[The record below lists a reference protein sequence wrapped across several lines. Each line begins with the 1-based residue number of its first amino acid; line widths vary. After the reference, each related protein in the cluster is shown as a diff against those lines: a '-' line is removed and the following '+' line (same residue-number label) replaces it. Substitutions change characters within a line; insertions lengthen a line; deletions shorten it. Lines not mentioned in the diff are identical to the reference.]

1 MSFWEYVGNRHQQLL
16 TDAYQ
21 HASAVFQC
29 MVVATLIGVVIG
41 VVTYRSEWAGN
52 LATTTTSTILTIP
65 SLAMIGLLIPIVG
78 LGVPPTVIALTLY
91 GLLPIVR
98 NSIVGLRGVDPSLV
112 DAAKGIGM
120 SRPMR
125 LVRVELP
132 LAWPPILTGI
142 RVSTQMLMGIA
153 AIAAYAS
160 GPGLGNEIF
169 RGIGSL
175 GSKNALN
182 QVLAGTLGI
191 IILALLFD
199 AAYVVLGRL
208 TIPRGSVPESAA
220 TTTSGASIELENLTK
235 KYPGTPQP
243 AVENVNMEIKAGELV
258 VFVGPSGCG
267 KSTTLKMINRLIE
280 PTGGRIRID
289 GEDVTDIDP
298 VKLRRKVGYAIQ
310 SSGLFPHMTVA
321 QNIALV
327 PRMIG
332 WSKSRIRD
340 RVEEMLD
347 LVGLDAG
354 EFQGR
359 YPRQLSGGQQ
369 QRVGV
374 ARALAAD
381 PPVLLM
387 DEPFG
392 AVDPITRDHLQDELI
407 RLQHELHKTIVFV
420 THDFDEAIK
429 LGDRIAVL
437 RERSHIAQFDTPEAI
452 LTNPADDFVSGFVGA
467 GAALKRLNLTRV
479 RDVEITDYPT
489 VTVDDPL
496 QDIFDRLRD
505 SGTNEILLLD
515 KRGRPYKWLRRGDM
529 MRAKGSLAR
538 AGTLVSDTVTR
549 DATLRDALEAVLTDN
564 AGRVA
569 VTGRRGEYTGVVDME
584 TLMNS
589 VHELLEADRL
599 EAMEAQH
606 ELEEA
611 RALQTHAEQ
620 EGAGGEEPA

>member
-1 MSFWEYVGNRHQQLL
+1 MPE
-16 TDAYQ
+16 D
-21 HASAVFQC
+21 
-29 MVVATLIGVVIG
+29 
-41 VVTYRSEWAGN
+41 
-52 LATTTTSTILTIP
+52 
-65 SLAMIGLLIPIVG
+65 
-78 LGVPPTVIALTLY
+78 
-91 GLLPIVR
+91 
-98 NSIVGLRGVDPSLV
+98 
-112 DAAKGIGM
+112 
-120 SRPMR
+120 
-125 LVRVELP
+125 
-132 LAWPPILTGI
+132 
-142 RVSTQMLMGIA
+142 
-153 AIAAYAS
+153 
-160 GPGLGNEIF
+160 
-169 RGIGSL
+169 
-175 GSKNALN
+175 
-182 QVLAGTLGI
+182 
-191 IILALLFD
+191 
-199 AAYVVLGRL
+199 
-208 TIPRGSVPESAA
+208 SVPEPASDTPAA
-220 TTTSGASIELENLTK
+220 KAGATIELEHLTK
-235 KYPGTPQP
+235 RYPHSAQP
-243 AVENVNMEIKAGELV
+243 AVDNVSMDIRAGETV

-280 PTGGRIRID
+280 PTAGRIRIG
-289 GEDVTDIDP
+289 GEDVTDMDP
-298 VKLRRKVGYAIQ
+298 VKLRRTIGYAIQ
-310 SSGLFPHMTVA
+310 ASGLFPHMTVA

-327 PRMIG
+327 PKMLR
-332 WSKSRIRD
+332 WPAARVRA

-347 LVGLDAG
+347 LVGLEPG
-354 EFQGR
+354 EFHGR

-407 RLQHELHKTIVFV
+407 RLQRELHKTIVFV

-479 RDVEITDYPT
+479 RDVEITEYPT
-489 VTVDDPL
+489 GTVDDPL
-496 QDIFDRLRD
+496 QDIFNRLRS

-515 KRGRPYKWLRRGDM
+515 KRGRPYKWLRRGDL

-569 VTGRRGEYTGVVDME
+569 VTGRRGEYEGVVDVE

-589 VHELLEADRL
+589 VHELMEADRL
-599 EAMEAQH
+599 EALEAQH
-606 ELEEA
+606 DLQEL
-611 RALQTHAEQ
+611 RAAQTHAEQ
-620 EGAGGEEPA
+620 EGVGGEPKA

>member
-1 MSFWEYVGNRHQQLL
+1 MSETSSHG
-16 TDAYQ
+16 
-21 HASAVFQC
+21 
-29 MVVATLIGVVIG
+29 AT
-41 VVTYRSEWAGN
+41 
-52 LATTTTSTILTIP
+52 
-65 SLAMIGLLIPIVG
+65 
-78 LGVPPTVIALTLY
+78 
-91 GLLPIVR
+91 
-98 NSIVGLRGVDPSLV
+98 
-112 DAAKGIGM
+112 
-120 SRPMR
+120 
-125 LVRVELP
+125 
-132 LAWPPILTGI
+132 
-142 RVSTQMLMGIA
+142 
-153 AIAAYAS
+153 
-160 GPGLGNEIF
+160 
-169 RGIGSL
+169 
-175 GSKNALN
+175 
-182 QVLAGTLGI
+182 
-191 IILALLFD
+191 
-199 AAYVVLGRL
+199 
-208 TIPRGSVPESAA
+208 
-220 TTTSGASIELENLTK
+220 IELEGLTK
-235 KYPGTPQP
+235 RYSGSDRP
-243 AVENVNMEIKAGELV
+243 AVDNVSMEIKAGETV
-258 VFVGPSGCG
+258 IFVGPSGCG

-280 PTGGRIRID
+280 PSAGRIRIG
-289 GEDVTDIDP
+289 GEDVTDMDP
-298 VKLRRKVGYAIQ
+298 VKLRRRIGYAIQ

-327 PRMIG
+327 PRMTG
-332 WSKSRIRD
+332 WPSGRIKS

-347 LVGLDAG
+347 LVGLDPG
-354 EFQGR
+354 EFHDR

-479 RDVEITDYPT
+479 RNVEITDYPT
-489 VTVDDPL
+489 VAVDDPL
-496 QDIFDRLRD
+496 QDIFNKLRS

-515 KRGRPYKWLRRGDM
+515 KRRRPYKWLRRGDL
-529 MRAKGSLAR
+529 MRARGSLAR

-569 VTGRRGEYTGVVDME
+569 VTGRRGEYEGVVDME

-589 VHELLEADRL
+589 VHELLDADRL
-599 EAMEAQH
+599 EAVEAQH
-606 ELEEA
+606 DLETA
-611 RALQTHAEQ
+611 RTDLTHAEQ
-620 EGAGGEEPA
+620 EGDGEGAEVRA

>member
-1 MSFWEYVGNRHQQLL
+1 MPES
-16 TDAYQ
+16 
-21 HASAVFQC
+21 S
-29 MVVATLIGVVIG
+29 
-41 VVTYRSEWAGN
+41 
-52 LATTTTSTILTIP
+52 
-65 SLAMIGLLIPIVG
+65 
-78 LGVPPTVIALTLY
+78 
-91 GLLPIVR
+91 
-98 NSIVGLRGVDPSLV
+98 
-112 DAAKGIGM
+112 
-120 SRPMR
+120 
-125 LVRVELP
+125 
-132 LAWPPILTGI
+132 
-142 RVSTQMLMGIA
+142 
-153 AIAAYAS
+153 AS
-160 GPGLGNEIF
+160 G
-169 RGIGSL
+169 
-175 GSKNALN
+175 
-182 QVLAGTLGI
+182 
-191 IILALLFD
+191 
-199 AAYVVLGRL
+199 
-208 TIPRGSVPESAA
+208 
-220 TTTSGASIELENLTK
+220 TSGASIELEHLTK
-235 KYPGTPQP
+235 LYPGNPSP
-243 AVENVNMEIKAGELV
+243 AVDNVNMEIQAGEIV
-258 VFVGPSGCG
+258 IFVGPSGCG

-280 PTGGRIRID
+280 PTGGRIRIN

-310 SSGLFPHMTVA
+310 SAGLFPHMTVA

-327 PRMIG
+327 PKMVG
-332 WSKSRIRD
+332 WPKGRIKS
-340 RVEEMLD
+340 RVEELLD
-347 LVGLDAG
+347 LVGLDPG
-354 EFQGR
+354 EFHGR

-437 RERSHIAQFDTPEAI
+437 REHSHIAQFDTPEAI

-479 RDVEITDYPT
+479 RDVEIREYPT

-496 QDIFDRLRD
+496 QEIFNKLRS

-515 KRGRPYKWLRRGDM
+515 KRRRPYKWLRRGDL

-538 AGTLVSDTVTR
+538 AGTLVHDTVTR

-569 VTGRRGEYTGVVDME
+569 VTGRRGEYDGVVDME

-599 EAMEAQH
+599 EAIEHQH
-606 ELEEA
+606 ELESA
-611 RALQTHAEQ
+611 RATQTHAEQ
-620 EGAGGEEPA
+620 EGDGGEKKA

>member
-1 MSFWEYVGNRHQQLL
+1 MPE
-16 TDAYQ
+16 TDG
-21 HASAVFQC
+21 H
-29 MVVATLIGVVIG
+29 
-41 VVTYRSEWAGN
+41 
-52 LATTTTSTILTIP
+52 
-65 SLAMIGLLIPIVG
+65 
-78 LGVPPTVIALTLY
+78 
-91 GLLPIVR
+91 
-98 NSIVGLRGVDPSLV
+98 
-112 DAAKGIGM
+112 
-120 SRPMR
+120 
-125 LVRVELP
+125 
-132 LAWPPILTGI
+132 
-142 RVSTQMLMGIA
+142 
-153 AIAAYAS
+153 
-160 GPGLGNEIF
+160 
-169 RGIGSL
+169 GS
-175 GSKNALN
+175 
-182 QVLAGTLGI
+182 
-191 IILALLFD
+191 
-199 AAYVVLGRL
+199 
-208 TIPRGSVPESAA
+208 
-220 TTTSGASIELENLTK
+220 SIELENLTK
-235 KYPGTPQP
+235 RFPGGAQP
-243 AVENVNMEIKAGELV
+243 AVDNVSMEIKAGEVV

-280 PTGGRIRID
+280 PTGGRIRMG

-298 VKLRRKVGYAIQ
+298 VGLRRKVGYAIQ
-310 SSGLFPHMTVA
+310 SAGLFPHMTVA
-321 QNIALV
+321 QNIGLV
-327 PRMIG
+327 PKMIG
-332 WSKSRIRD
+332 WPKARIRK
-340 RVEEMLD
+340 RTEELLD
-347 LVGLDAG
+347 LVGLDPG
-354 EFQGR
+354 EFHGR

-407 RLQHELHKTIVFV
+407 RLQHELRKTIVFV

-496 QDIFDRLRD
+496 QQIFNRLRAA
-505 SGTNEILLLD
+505 GTNEILLLD
-515 KRGRPYKWLRRGDM
+515 RRGRPYKWLRRGDL
-529 MRAKGSLAR
+529 MRARGSLAR
-538 AGTLVSDTVTR
+538 AGTLVHDTVTR

-589 VHELLEADRL
+589 VHEMLEADRL
-599 EAMEAQH
+599 DAREHRH
-606 ELEEA
+606 ELEEL
-611 RALQTHAEQ
+611 RAAQTHAEQ
-620 EGAGGEEPA
+620 EGSGGVTGVGPGGQR

>member
-1 MSFWEYVGNRHQQLL
+1 VPETAETAERP
-16 TDAYQ
+16 
-21 HASAVFQC
+21 
-29 MVVATLIGVVIG
+29 ATGH
-41 VVTYRSEWAGN
+41 
-52 LATTTTSTILTIP
+52 TST
-65 SLAMIGLLIPIVG
+65 
-78 LGVPPTVIALTLY
+78 
-91 GLLPIVR
+91 
-98 NSIVGLRGVDPSLV
+98 
-112 DAAKGIGM
+112 
-120 SRPMR
+120 
-125 LVRVELP
+125 
-132 LAWPPILTGI
+132 TG
-142 RVSTQMLMGIA
+142 
-153 AIAAYAS
+153 
-160 GPGLGNEIF
+160 
-169 RGIGSL
+169 
-175 GSKNALN
+175 
-182 QVLAGTLGI
+182 
-191 IILALLFD
+191 
-199 AAYVVLGRL
+199 
-208 TIPRGSVPESAA
+208 A
-220 TTTSGASIELENLTK
+220 TIELEHLTK
-235 KYPGTPQP
+235 RYPGSREP
-243 AVENVNMEIKAGELV
+243 AVDSVNMEIKAGELV

-280 PTGGRIRID
+280 PTGGRIRIG
-289 GEDVTDIDP
+289 GEDVTDMDP
-298 VKLRRKVGYAIQ
+298 VKLRRKIGYAIQ
-310 SSGLFPHMTVA
+310 ASGLFPHMTVA

-327 PRMIG
+327 PKMTG
-332 WSKSRIRD
+332 WSRPRIRS

-347 LVGLDAG
+347 LVGLDPA
-354 EFQGR
+354 EFHGR

-407 RLQHELHKTIVFV
+407 RLQQELHKTIVFV

-437 RERSHIAQFDTPEAI
+437 REHSHIAQFDTPEAI

-479 RDVEITDYPT
+479 RDVEITGCPT

-496 QDIFDRLRD
+496 QSIFNLLRA

-515 KRGRPYKWLRRGDM
+515 KRRRPYKWLRRGDL

-538 AGTLVSDTVTR
+538 AGTLVHDTVTR

-564 AGRVA
+564 TGRVA
-569 VTGRRGEYTGVVDME
+569 VTGRRGEYIGVVDME

-599 EAMEAQH
+599 EAMEHRH

-611 RALQTHAEQ
+611 RAQQTHLEQ
-620 EGAGGEEPA
+620 EGVDAGEAKA

>member
-1 MSFWEYVGNRHQQLL
+1 MSGSVS
-16 TDAYQ
+16 DD
-21 HASAVFQC
+21 
-29 MVVATLIGVVIG
+29 
-41 VVTYRSEWAGN
+41 
-52 LATTTTSTILTIP
+52 
-65 SLAMIGLLIPIVG
+65 G
-78 LGVPPTVIALTLY
+78 LG
-91 GLLPIVR
+91 
-98 NSIVGLRGVDPSLV
+98 
-112 DAAKGIGM
+112 
-120 SRPMR
+120 
-125 LVRVELP
+125 E
-132 LAWPPILTGI
+132 
-142 RVSTQMLMGIA
+142 
-153 AIAAYAS
+153 AS
-160 GPGLGNEIF
+160 GG
-169 RGIGSL
+169 
-175 GSKNALN
+175 
-182 QVLAGTLGI
+182 
-191 IILALLFD
+191 
-199 AAYVVLGRL
+199 
-208 TIPRGSVPESAA
+208 A
-220 TTTSGASIELENLTK
+220 TGATIELEALTK
-235 KYPGTPQP
+235 RYPGNPQP
-243 AVENVNMEIKAGELV
+243 AVENVSMEIKAGETV

-280 PTGGRIRID
+280 PSGGRIRIN

-327 PRMIG
+327 PRMTG
-332 WSKSRIRD
+332 WSKARIRA

-354 EFQGR
+354 EFHGR

-407 RLQHELHKTIVFV
+407 RLQRELHKTIVFV

-429 LGDRIAVL
+429 IGDRIAVL

-479 RDVEITDYPT
+479 RDVGITDYPT
-489 VTVDDPL
+489 VTVEDPL
-496 QDIFDRLRD
+496 QHIFARLRE

-515 KRGRPYKWLRRGDM
+515 RRGRPYKWLRRGDL

-538 AGTLVSDTVTR
+538 AGTLVHDTVTR

-569 VTGRRGEYTGVVDME
+569 VTGRRGAYEGVVDME

-589 VHELLEADRL
+589 VQELLEADRL
-599 EAMEAQH
+599 DALEHQH
-606 ELEEA
+606 DLEET
-611 RALQTHAEQ
+611 RATQTHTEQ
-620 EGAGGEEPA
+620 EGFGGVGGRA